1 MSRYFT
7 QSRPNGPSDRKEVKM
22 RKRELEK
29 LLFQAV
35 ADALGVEV
43 NTPREAKSAQKRDVE
58 NHEHREAA

>member
-1 MSRYFT
+1 
-7 QSRPNGPSDRKEVKM
+7 M

-43 NTPREAKSAQKRDVE
+43 TTPREAKSAKGNEE